1 MESQQAVA
9 NATHGEAKQ
18 NSLPPAS
25 GLQPQASCEAQ
36 IKDNEILIP
45 IGNRSYRIRGLARNT
60 NGFDSMKVNVLAR
73 KGEAFFVD
81 TLDIYAARGRNAF
94 IKEASR
100 ELALEEEI
108 IKRDLGKVLLK
119 LEEIQD
125 SQALV
130 NVAKHKLPEMT
141 DSEKH
146 AALQLLQS
154 DRLIERILEDFDAC
168 GVVGEQSPS

>member
-1 MESQQAVA
+1 MPTRWSNQLLIEPNKTTQQLEREAEAVEINAWRTKATLAQVQARSQVK
-9 NATHGEAKQ
+9 E
-18 NSLPPAS
+18 
-25 GLQPQASCEAQ
+25 
-36 IKDNEILIP
+36 NEIIIP
-45 IGNRSYRIRGLARNT
+45 IGNRNYRIRGLARKT

-125 SQALV
+125 
-130 NVAKHKLPEMT
+130 
-141 DSEKH
+141 
-146 AALQLLQS
+146 
-154 DRLIERILEDFDAC
+154 
-168 GVVGEQSPS
+168 